1 MDWSS
6 KHLSPDG
13 QGVAFNGN
21 SCKKLLNNIN
31 TLEELIDGHPLGDE
45 LDKVVDAFSSF
56 KEVTE
61 LCFGMELKSGYA
73 LAIDR
78 FMDYYRQ
85 IENLNASIKVHILEA
100 HVCDFFERQKGT
112 ELTMKERAWVSGLSR
127 HQNLFTQTL
136 KSTGQ
141 SMSGT
146 WTTLIMQSSSKS
158 VGSVTIQTICKDAIF
173 SIHSCMIANGLG
185 FPKIESCSITFNY

>member
-6 KHLSPDG
+6 KHSVLPDG
-13 QGVAFNGN
+13 QGVTFNGI

-85 IENLNASIKVHILEA
+85 IENLNVSIKVHILEA

-112 ELTMKERAWVSGLSR
+112 DYEGK
-127 HQNLFTQTL
+127 
-136 KSTGQ
+136 
-141 SMSGT
+141 
-146 WTTLIMQSSSKS
+146 
-158 VGSVTIQTICKDAIF
+158 
-173 SIHSCMIANGLG
+173 GLG
-185 FPKIESCSITFNY
+185 FWSEQASESVHSDFKKHWAKYVRELDHPDYAKQFKKCGVSYNSNHL